1 MNTGTPPLVF
11 QGEKRQREGE
21 ELPLEERIREV
32 LKEKVD
38 PVLAEHFGGSQLTR
52 LEDGVAYVK
61 LTGACASCPS
71 AQDTLEDVVK
81 NFVMGGVPEVKDVV
95 LDTSVSDDL
104 LDMARKILKGD
115 GMKDIEKG

>member
-1 MNTGTPPLVF
+1 M
-11 QGEKRQREGE
+11 
-21 ELPLEERIREV
+21 EERIREV
-32 LKEKVD
+32 LREKVD
-38 PVLAEHFGGSQLTR
+38 PVLAEHFGGSSLTR

-81 NFVMGGVPEVKDVV
+81 NFVMGGVPEVKDVK

-104 LDMARKILKGD
+104 LDMARKILGGE
-115 GMKDIEKG
+115 GM